1 MKKLNRRFAIL
12 AAAALSLSA
21 AAVDASA
28 TTIYYQSNLNDTGT
42 DVQFVGLVDPSKH
55 RPPLVL
61 FQWGSAKS
69 GFQTGSFDIPDS
81 DSFTQYAIFGL
92 DNSGGIFVSF
102 SNPDAGI
109 GDSFENLFPG
119 LSEQGLVTDLPTDG
133 PTVAKFAALLATMP
147 ANSTSM
153 ATQCSCTHLS
163 VGADYGSFDAS
174 FTPIPEP
181 TTATLIFGAAGFTLL
196 LRRRRT

>member
-1 MKKLNRRFAIL
+1 MKKTSRRFAAL
-12 AAAALSLSA
+12 AAAVLSLSA
-21 AAVDASA
+21 AATSAQA
-28 TTIYYQSNLNDTGT
+28 TTIYYQSNLNDTAT
-42 DVQFVGLVDPSKH
+42 DVQFVALVDPSKH

-69 GFQTGSFDIPDS
+69 GFNTGSFDIPDS
-81 DSFTQYAIFGL
+81 DPFTQYAIFGL
-92 DNSGGIFVSF
+92 DNSGGVFVSF

-119 LSEQGLVTDLPTDG
+119 VSESDLVADLPTDG
-133 PTVAKFAALLATMP
+133 PTVTKFAALLATMP

-163 VGADYGSFDAS
+163 VGADYGTFDAS

-196 LRRRRT
+196 RRRRT